1 MKTSELNDIYPGV
14 DDFFAAQKD
23 YLEKFGEKSLSHTIY
38 DDPLRPECINFE
50 DATRRLRR
58 AIQRNESVEQ
68 IANEILDGI
77 VF

>member
-23 YLEKFGEKSLSHTIY
+23 YLEKFGEKS
-38 DDPLRPECINFE
+38 ECINFE

-58 AIQRNESVEQ
+58 AIQRNEPVEQ
-68 IANEILDGI
+68 IPDEILDGI